1 MFLFV
6 TKPLNSYYN
15 YNKQMEEGYQQESK
29 APFNMAIATLM
40 SLRNTLDRI
49 RDIEGRID
57 YPPEERQRI
66 KIELVKRF
74 YVDSSP
80 LIFDDTILKKYSFIL
95 KLKPIYFICVNKSNN
110 KQTRRIKYSY
120 ELNQDLDECLLNLQV
135 ELQKKRYFMPPKDDL
150 GSAVGRMG

>member
-1 MFLFV
+1 MVEEF
-6 TKPLNSYYN
+6 SY
-15 YNKQMEEGYQQESK
+15 QESK

-80 LIFDDTILKKYSFIL
+80 LINNPDVIESFAPILEIKPLEIILINKTNQKEIKKIIYSYDLNQKLDTFLL
-95 KLKPIYFICVNKSNN
+95 KL
-110 KQTRRIKYSY
+110 
-120 ELNQDLDECLLNLQV
+120 QV
-135 ELQKKRYFMPPKDDL
+135 QLQKNKYFMPPSEDM
-150 GSAVGRMG
+150 GSMIGKMS

>member
-1 MFLFV
+1 MG
-6 TKPLNSYYN
+6 
-15 YNKQMEEGYQQESK
+15 EEFAYQEGK

-40 SLRNTLDRI
+40 SLRYTLDRI

-80 LIFDDTILKKYSFIL
+80 LINNKEIIESYKDILM
-95 KLKPIYFICVNKSNN
+95 LKPMEVIVVNNSNQ
-110 KQTRRIKYSY
+110 KQRRRIIYSY
-120 ELNQDLDECLLNLQV
+120 ELNQQLDKYLLDLQV
-135 ELQKKRYFMPPKDDL
+135 QLQKNKYFMPPSDDM
-150 GSAVGRMG
+150 GSIIGKMS

>member
-1 MFLFV
+1 M
-6 TKPLNSYYN
+6 SDEYA
-15 YNKQMEEGYQQESK
+15 QESK

-57 YPPEERQRI
+57 FSPEERQRI

-80 LIFDDTILKKYSFIL
+80 LIFDNIILKKYNYVL
-95 KLKPIYFICVNKSNN
+95 DLEPKLFICVDKKTGKQNK
-110 KQTRRIKYSY
+110 RIKYSF
-120 ELNQDLDECLLNLQV
+120 ELNKKLDQCLLALQI
-135 ELQKKRYFMPPKDDL
+135 ELQKKKYYMPPRDDMTKI
-150 GSAVGRMG
+150 GARMS

>member
-1 MFLFV
+1 M
-6 TKPLNSYYN
+6 SDEYA
-15 YNKQMEEGYQQESK
+15 QDSK

-57 YPPEERQRI
+57 FPPEERQRI

-80 LIFDDTILKKYSFIL
+80 QIMETKTLEKYEHILSLQPAVVTCVDRTGKRTKRIRYSF
-95 KLKPIYFICVNKSNN
+95 
-110 KQTRRIKYSY
+110 
-120 ELNQDLDECLLNLQV
+120 ELNKMLDGCLLHLQV
-135 ELQKKRYFMPPKDDL
+135 ELQKKKYYMPPRDDMTSI
-150 GSAVGRMG
+150 GSRMS

>member
-1 MFLFV
+1 M
-6 TKPLNSYYN
+6 S
-15 YNKQMEEGYQQESK
+15 EEYPSDSK

-57 YPPEERQRI
+57 FTPEERQRI

-80 LIFDDTILKKYSFIL
+80 LIMDSKILEKYRYVL
-95 KLKPIYFICVNKSNN
+95 DLEPICFICVDRKTN
-110 KQTRRIKYSY
+110 KQSKKIRYSF
-120 ELNQDLDECLLNLQV
+120 ELNKKLDECLLNLQV
-135 ELQKKRYFMPPKDDL
+135 ELQKKKYYMPPRDDMTSI
-150 GSAVGRMG
+150 GSRMS

>member
-1 MFLFV
+1 
-6 TKPLNSYYN
+6 
-15 YNKQMEEGYQQESK
+15 MEEKYLQESK

-57 YPPEERQRI
+57 YPAEERQRI

-80 LIFDDTILKKYSFIL
+80 LIFDSKTLEGYKYILKI
-95 KLKPIYFICVNKSNN
+95 KPVEFMCVNKSNQ
-110 KQTRRIKYSY
+110 KQTKRIKYSY
-120 ELNQDLDECLLNLQV
+120 ELNEELDQMLLELQV
-135 ELQKKRYFMPPKDDL
+135 ELQKRKYYMPPKDDM
-150 GSAVGRMG
+150 GSIGGKMS

>member
-1 MFLFV
+1 MGEEF
-6 TKPLNSYYN
+6 SY
-15 YNKQMEEGYQQESK
+15 QESK

-80 LIFDDTILKKYSFIL
+80 LINNEKIINSYKKILELQPVQI
-95 KLKPIYFICVNKSNN
+95 IGINNSNL
-110 KQTRRIKYSY
+110 KQTKRIIYSY
-120 ELNQDLDECLLNLQV
+120 ELNQELDLYLLNLQV
-135 ELQKKRYFMPPKDDL
+135 QLQKNKYFMPPSDDM
-150 GSAVGRMG
+150 SSIVGKMN

>member
-1 MFLFV
+1 
-6 TKPLNSYYN
+6 
-15 YNKQMEEGYQQESK
+15 MEEKYLQESK

-57 YPPEERQRI
+57 CPAEERQRI

-80 LIFDDTILKKYSFIL
+80 LIFDSKTLEEYKYILKI
-95 KLKPIYFICVNKSNN
+95 KPVEFMCVNKSNQ
-110 KQTRRIKYSY
+110 KQTKRIKYSY
-120 ELNQDLDECLLNLQV
+120 ELNEELDQMLLELQV
-135 ELQKKRYFMPPKDDL
+135 ELQKRKYYMPPKDDM
-150 GSAVGRMG
+150 GSIGGKMS